1 MNCQNIISSS
11 GIAKVNLGWFQTL
24 FRKTGYSCAQ
34 YYITNHMDFCIYYI
48 WYILVAMQFHIYQK
62 YNVSG
67 IKFETNPSFQP
78 NLSSI
83 SVLLRTLFFG
93 RGPWSQNVSIWPL
106 PFIST
111 MPRVSKLKSCGSRTF
126 LTSDVTW
133 IRFGDPED
141 SILEATLTVFP
152 QISNWGLRAPMTPAT
167 TGPTLRPIRSFYV
180 FSIS

>member
-1 MNCQNIISSS
+1 M
-11 GIAKVNLGWFQTL
+11 
-24 FRKTGYSCAQ
+24 YSV
-34 YYITNHMDFCIYYI
+34 
-48 WYILVAMQFHIYQK
+48 LQK
-62 YNVSG
+62 YYKIKILLDTYLYLELSKHYFFFRNLEGESWLVSKF
-67 IKFETNPSFQP
+67 ISEKFQIIFREYFETAPSFQP

-83 SVLLRTLFFG
+83 SVLLRTRFFG

-111 MPRVSKLKSCGSRTF
+111 MPRVSKLKSCGSKTF

-167 TGPTLRPIRSFYV
+167 TGPTFRPIRSF
-180 FSIS
+180 

>member
-1 MNCQNIISSS
+1 MLHHWVPLVWHYNKINWKIIMYSVLQKYYKIKILLDTYLYLELSKHYFFFMNLEGES
-11 GIAKVNLGWFQTL
+11 GSWFQSL
-24 FRKTGYSCAQ
+24 FPKNLTK
-34 YYITNHMDFCIYYI
+34 
-48 WYILVAMQFHIYQK
+48 LL
-62 YNVSG
+62 
-67 IKFETNPSFQP
+67 FETNPSFQP

-83 SVLLRTLFFG
+83 SVLLRTRFFG

-111 MPRVSKLKSCGSRTF
+111 MPRVSKLKSCGSKTF

-167 TGPTLRPIRSFYV
+167 TGPTFRPIRSF
-180 FSIS
+180 